1 MIGCG
6 EISSGDSWIKY
17 QVPLRKCI
25 FNINCDNFNVTCHEY
40 IMCFLLPFQVSWFKK
55 AQGPEGGDDLHV
67 LTIGRETFSADT
79 VTAFYNS
86 NQIQNS
92 PPCSLMP
99 ETRFYAIKMIFLPAV
114 LSVLPKTRQ
123 LAFEDSA
130 NSGKRQRKL
139 PVSSVHTST
148 NHTHSKLKSHR

>member
-1 MIGCG
+1 MKHWPKLRN
-6 EISSGDSWIKY
+6 ST
-17 QVPLRKCI
+17 VPFRKCI

-55 AQGPEGGDDLHV
+55 AQGPEGEDDLHV

-79 VTAFYNS
+79 VIALYGS
-86 NQIQNS
+86 NQIHHLAVS
-92 PPCSLMP
+92 CLKLDSM
-99 ETRFYAIKMIFLPAV
+99 RFNCCGIFLAAV
-114 LSVLPKTRQ
+114 LFVLPKTRQ

-130 NSGKRQRKL
+130 NFGKRQRKL